1 MCNSL
6 VWSCSLTGKPN
17 LTYQEAIES
26 EERARR
32 YLASFPVYLE
42 APVLFLASLTR
53 RGNLADLC
61 DDVFV
66 FARDRY
72 FIGEIV
78 DVTKD
83 GTR

>member
-1 MCNSL
+1 M
-6 VWSCSLTGKPN
+6 TGKPG

-26 EERARR
+26 EVKAKR

-42 APVLFLASLTR
+42 APVLYLVTLTK
-53 RGNLADLC
+53 RGRLADLC

-66 FARDRY
+66 FSRDRY

-78 DVTKD
+78 DVSHK